1 MRQFLEKVAR
11 NILGFDPHVAT
22 NWYTVSS
29 AHLVKTIKV
38 LLITYINYICLIL
51 FFTRK
56 NIYNFIN
63 FQGMQSVLGYFKGSL
78 SKALIHLFPEM
89 KIDQTQMLKS
99 PSKLIKQQY
108 KTKNNQFIN
117 FNNPDK
123 YWKNISNRRALL
135 DKFASTKGLNSLLPE
150 TWYNLS
156 KKDVLSTT
164 VSFFYYT

>member
-56 NIYNFIN
+56 NIYNFIDFFIN
-63 FQGMQSVLGYFKGSL
+63 FQGMQSALGYFKGSL

-108 KTKNNQFIN
+108 KNQ
-117 FNNPDK
+117 K
-123 YWKNISNRRALL
+123 
-135 DKFASTKGLNSLLPE
+135 
-150 TWYNLS
+150 
-156 KKDVLSTT
+156 
-164 VSFFYYT
+164 